1 MAFSGIQHLSES
13 VDRHRHVPRQPTK
26 IDWLTLFRVAQR
38 RPGVATMYRPS
49 LCVVAS
55 GRKEIVLGEHVFRL
69 DPGEFLIVT
78 VEVPVTGC
86 VVAATRQE
94 PYLGLTVD
102 FDPSRIADLLLSLP
116 PAPLTT
122 PNANATAAVAAG
134 VLDEPLT
141 DALARLV
148 GLLDEPHAAPVLAP
162 LIERELL
169 YRLLTGEHA
178 RLLRQIAT
186 ADSHLAHI
194 AAAADWIR
202 EHHAAPMRI
211 EDLAR
216 RSAMSTTSFHRHFKA
231 VTMLTPVE
239 YRTRIRLQDA
249 RRLMLVED
257 LDATTIGLTVGYE
270 SPSQFSREYRRHFG
284 VGPAADAARLRR
296 DASGRAA

>member
-1 MAFSGIQHLSES
+1 MTASLQRLSDS
-13 VDRHRHVPRQPTK
+13 IDRRCHVPRLETT

-38 RPGVATMYRPS
+38 RPGVAAMYRPS

-55 GRKEIVLGEHVFRL
+55 GRKEVVLGDHVFQL
-69 DPGEFLIVT
+69 GPGEFLIVT

-86 VVAATRQE
+86 VVAATPHE

-102 FDPSRIADLLLSLP
+102 FRPSRIADLLLSLP
-116 PAPLTT
+116 PAPVAT
-122 PNANATAAVAAG
+122 PHTPTAAAVATG

-141 DALARLV
+141 EALSRLV
-148 GLLDEPHAAPVLAP
+148 GLLDEPLAAPVLAP

-211 EDLAR
+211 DDLAR
-216 RSAMSTTSFHRHFKA
+216 HSAMSTTSFHRHFKA
-231 VTMLTPVE
+231 VTMLTPLE
-239 YRTRIRLQDA
+239 YRTRIRLQEA

-284 VGPAADAARLRR
+284 VAPAADAARLRR
-296 DASGRAA
+296 DSSGRAA

>member
-1 MAFSGIQHLSES
+1 MTAPVQRLSES
-13 VDRHRHVPRQPTK
+13 IDRHCHVPRQATT
-26 IDWLTLFRVAQR
+26 IDWLTLFRVAER

-55 GRKEIVLGEHVFRL
+55 GRKEVVLGDHVFQL

-86 VVAATRQE
+86 VVAATPQE

-102 FDPSRIADLLLSLP
+102 FDPSRIADLLLSRP
-116 PAPLTT
+116 PT
-122 PNANATAAVAAG
+122 PVKASNANSAGAIATG
-134 VLDEPLT
+134 VLDESLI
-141 DALARLV
+141 DALVRLV

-162 LIERELL
+162 LIERELV

-178 RLLRQIAT
+178 QLLRQIAT

-202 EHHAAPMRI
+202 EHYAGAMRI

-216 RSAMSTTSFHRHFKA
+216 RSAMSATSFHRHFKA
-231 VTMLTPVE
+231 VTRLTPLE
-239 YRTRIRLQDA
+239 YRTRIRLQEA

-257 LDATTIGLTVGYE
+257 LDATTIGLTIGYD
-270 SPSQFSREYRRHFG
+270 SASQFSREYRRHFG
-284 VGPAADAARLRR
+284 VAPAADAARLRR
-296 DASGRAA
+296 DVSGRAA